1 MSGMTQISD
10 QNCPICPDRIC
21 FLPEEGDA
29 FISKTAELTKC
40 WTTKAEWRRLER
52 AFPPIFL
59 RMRTDR
65 TDRTSALAIWQ
76 LYYRHHLSNMTGNS
90 IIMSNRSDFI
100 KGQFSSNTFQEF
112 TSATKSSILPRAHR
126 IRVIWYD
133 SYLKPRSDPT
143 PTRNLKLA
151 QKCLGNLN
159 QKLRNKENSIDQ
171 IIFIGPIIRR
181 LFPI

>member
-1 MSGMTQISD
+1 MSTLPNWFGHCLVDRASSSSVSQSSLVNQNTTWNSIYSMSGMTQISD

-100 KGQFSSNTFQEF
+100 KGHFSSNTFQEF

-126 IRVIWYD
+126 IRVIRHY
-133 SYLKPRSDPT
+133 SHLKPR
-143 PTRNLKLA
+143 
-151 QKCLGNLN
+151 
-159 QKLRNKENSIDQ
+159 
-171 IIFIGPIIRR
+171 
-181 LFPI
+181 